1 MQNILSGIGNFFSGL
16 LSVTPNAIGQGLLW
30 AVMTIGVF
38 ITYRILD
45 VADLTVE
52 GSITMGGAIA
62 GRLITLDLAAVQT
75 AAADMSPFWGRI
87 AVFMAT
93 VFVNPFA
100 ATLAAMFGG
109 MLAGLVTALLHT
121 KLKIPALLSG
131 ILTMIALYSVNIRIM
146 GKANISFLG
155 IGKVFD
161 AVQKIG
167 LSQRL
172 SVIVLGAVIV
182 AAIIVVLYWFF
193 GTEIGCAV
201 RATGNNEKMIRA
213 QGVNTDNTKILG
225 LMISNGLVALS
236 GALIAQQQNFAD
248 IQMGTGAIV
257 IGLASVIIGEVL
269 FSKGNFMRRMVSIA
283 LGAVVY
289 RIIIAA
295 VLELGMNP
303 TDLKLFTAITVAVAL
318 SLPRLKK
325 KLGMQPKPGSGTGG
339 GGK

>member
-1 MQNILSGIGNFFSGL
+1 MNLLSNIWAFLSGLGATVPGA
-16 LSVTPNAIGQGLLW
+16 VAQGLLW

-45 VADLTVE
+45 MADLTVE
-52 GSITMGGAIA
+52 GSITLGGAIA
-62 GRLITLDLAAVQT
+62 GRLITLDPAAMQGAGQFALFLAK
-75 AAADMSPFWGRI
+75 
-87 AVFMAT
+87 VFS
-93 VFVNPFA
+93 NPFA
-100 ATLAAMFGG
+100 ATLIAMLGG
-109 MLAGLVTALLHT
+109 MAAGLVTALLHT

-131 ILTMIALYSVNIRIM
+131 ILTMIALYSVNIRVM

-155 IGKVFD
+155 IDKVFTYGERMGLPSRW
-161 AVQKIG
+161 AVI
-167 LSQRL
+167 L
-172 SVIVLGAVIV
+172 LGALVV
-182 AAIIVVLYWFF
+182 AIIVLVLYWFF

-225 LMISNGLVALS
+225 LVISNGLVALS
-236 GALIAQQQNFAD
+236 GALIAQQQNFVD

-269 FSKGNFMRRMVSIA
+269 FFKGNFLGRMVSIA

-289 RIIIAA
+289 RIIIAM
-295 VLELGMNP
+295 VIELGMNP
-303 TDLKLFTAITVAVAL
+303 TDLKLFTAITVALAL
-318 SLPRLKK
+318 SLPRMKK
-325 KLGMQPKPGSGTGG
+325 KLGMQPKPSGGMGG